1 MVRVCWEVAGSPL
14 GVCWEFQKWSLLKCT
29 SNELSKLRP
38 VWTLQG
44 SSLFWESSG
53 SRLGVSWESGGSPVG
68 IGWEAAGRP
77 MGGRLEAAGRPLGG
91 LWEAAGRP
99 LGVCWE
105 FQLSS
110 AYSSNCYGVF
120 RWRFLIFLMGISLP
134 YYV

>member
-1 MVRVCWEVAGSPL
+1 M
-14 GVCWEFQKWSLLKCT
+14 GVSKLSLLKCS

-77 MGGRLEAAGRPLGG
+77 MGGRLEATGRPLGDLWEASGRPLGG
-91 LWEAAGRP
+91 RWESAGSSSLAQLIPVIAMGFSDGDFSYFLWE
-99 LGVCWE
+99 
-105 FQLSS
+105 
-110 AYSSNCYGVF
+110 
-120 RWRFLIFLMGISLP
+120 FLCHIMCK
-134 YYV
+134 